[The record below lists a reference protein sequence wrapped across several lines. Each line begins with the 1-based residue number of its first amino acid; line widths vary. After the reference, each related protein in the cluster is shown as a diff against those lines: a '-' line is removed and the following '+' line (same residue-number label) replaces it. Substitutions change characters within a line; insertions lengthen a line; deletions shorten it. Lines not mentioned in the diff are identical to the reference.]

1 MHLWALHKK
10 VDIADWCF
18 PRCSPSESSEALYDC
33 NIDLALHSHAV

>member
-10 VDIADWCF
+10 VDIADWCV
-18 PRCSPSESSEALYDC
+18 PRRSPSERSEALYDW